1 MNSSF
6 IEYDQSDYTPFID
19 NTNDFSKCPCLLS
32 TVWQIR
38 YASVDLELH
47 TEYVPG
53 GAESI
58 HDIDQRVGLRI
69 QVIPLLPEDRFLC
82 SFSHIFA
89 GYLLLCFIIWMFY
102 KYSITHFL
110 SCCFCFTSIVYQMNM
125 KLDTIVTRYYL
136 FSNSCFS
143 FLSFESRVI
152 TFTSLMMYAKFGMS
166 STVFFYR
173 FSIVY
178 SNYTIPWTK
187 EINC

>member
-1 MNSSF
+1 MTKVIILLSL
-6 IEYDQSDYTPFID
+6 IIW
-19 NTNDFSKCPCLLS
+19 NDFSKCLCLLS

-47 TEYVPG
+47 TKYVPG

-58 HDIDQRVGLRI
+58 HDIDQRVGLRT

-89 GYLLLCFIIWMFY
+89 GYLLFSFIIWMFY
-102 KYSITHFL
+102 KYSITSFSKL
-110 SCCFCFTSIVYQMNM
+110 LLFFFTSIVYQMNM

-136 FSNSCFS
+136 FSSSCFS

-152 TFTSLMMYAKFGMS
+152 MFTSLMIYAKFGMS
-166 STVFFYR
+166 STVFFYW